1 VLTVFD
7 FTTLSMRSTR
17 SFTGNF
23 NSSLAEISG
32 LPQPTHMILIQ
43 VFNAVEVVGFI
54 GGVGGSIIAG
64 CPRQFFL
71 LLKQVSQLY
80 SFAVVPCLAL

>member
-1 VLTVFD
+1 
-7 FTTLSMRSTR
+7 
-17 SFTGNF
+17 
-23 NSSLAEISG
+23 
-32 LPQPTHMILIQ
+32 MILIQ